1 MLKAPVISAQEA
13 IRAFEQAGFEIDRQS
28 GSHCIL
34 KKDGHPFH
42 LSVPVHKGKKL
53 GQGLLKSLIEAA
65 GLTLDEFKA
74 LL

>member
-1 MLKAPVISAQEA
+1 MAKAPVVSAQEA
-13 IRAFEQAGFEIDRQS
+13 IRAFGRIGFSEHRTS

-34 KKDGHPFH
+34 KKPGHPNH
-42 LSVPVHKGKKL
+42 LSIPVHKGKKL

-65 GLTLDEFKA
+65 GITIDEFKD